1 MRQIIA
7 LEGKLNIEGN
17 PSECPFCHKAITPNF
32 LYAYKINQNLEV
44 FVACPDHD
52 CKKSFVAYYNNS
64 GGYWTFNGKTTKGEL
79 IGRAFSSTIDEISS
93 AFTTIYNQAYAAEQQ
108 DLAEICG
115 VGYRKALE
123 FLIKDFAI
131 KNNPDQKDAIE
142 KKLLGKCIEEYIDD
156 VRIKSVSKR
165 AVWLGND
172 ETHYVRKWEGKN
184 LMDMKK
190 LIDLTLHWI
199 EMVTLTESF
208 EDEMPE

>member
-1 MRQIIA
+1 MRQIDTTDGIKN
-7 LEGKLNIEGN
+7 LEGN

-32 LYAYKINQNLEV
+32 LYGYMNNSELEV
-44 FVACPDHD
+44 FLACPDNK
-52 CKKSFVAYYNNS
+52 CKKSFIAYYHEY
-64 GGYWTFNGKTTKGEL
+64 GGYCKFSGKTTKGEL
-79 IGRAFSSTIDEISS
+79 VGRNFSSTIIEISS
-93 AFTTIYNQAYAAEQQ
+93 SFTIIYNQAYAAEQQ

-131 KNNPDQKDAIE
+131 KNNPDKKDAIE
-142 KKLLGKCIEEYIDD
+142 NKLLGKCIEEFIDD

-184 LMDMKK
+184 LIDMKK

-199 EMVTLTESF
+199 EMVSLTESF